1 MKQEKMN
8 NRIDQLAFTQNLLQ
22 AFQEKAETKFFKKGE
37 YLTQEG
43 IIENNLY
50 FIEDGAVKVYYQS
63 EFNETTI
70 RLGYNGSIINS
81 LSSFYSK
88 SPSELAIEAIRE
100 TKTQVLSR
108 STIEEVVAS
117 STGYTE
123 FLELLLV
130 QQLEREIDL
139 LHDSPVAR
147 LERVLRRSPQLF
159 QYVPL
164 KHIASYLRMSAETLS
179 RIRKSWFQSS
189 PVYAIAQTF
198 ALNKKSW
205 KLSNQN

>member
-1 MKQEKMN
+1 MKHEKMN

-100 TKTQVLSR
+100 TKTKVLSR
-108 STIEEVVAS
+108 STIEEVVAT

-179 RIRKSWFQSS
+179 RIRKS
-189 PVYAIAQTF
+189 
-198 ALNKKSW
+198 
-205 KLSNQN
+205 